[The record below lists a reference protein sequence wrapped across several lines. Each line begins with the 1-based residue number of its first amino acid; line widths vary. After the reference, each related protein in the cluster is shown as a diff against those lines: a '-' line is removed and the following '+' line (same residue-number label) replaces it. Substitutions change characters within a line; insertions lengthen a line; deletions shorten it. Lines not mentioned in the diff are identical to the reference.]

1 MQKIKVLIA
10 LTIVVSLFSLS
21 SCDNANKQKTV
32 RMATFFNAV
41 DYGPYIIAKKKGWFD
56 QALKEKGIT
65 VEYSQFQDL
74 PALNEAFA
82 TNKMDI
88 VFEAEPPAII
98 GKAAGNDI
106 KIRDISCTLNQE
118 IVVRSDSKINSV
130 KDLEGKKIAVLAG
143 TSSHY
148 GVYELLKRN
157 GIAAD
162 DKLIFDMAPPDA
174 KIALA
179 KGEVDAWAI
188 WPPNVEEEEI
198 AGTGKSFSGDEVFI
212 SSVMVTNENFV
223 KNNPETFQIIKET
236 FDKAKKW
243 IAENPDE
250 AIKIIAEEM
259 KEPEAVIK
267 LAYPKHNWSATINDK
282 IITDIQAKAD
292 FLLKLGKIKNSVTVK
307 GDLIPTQ
314 Q

>member
-1 MQKIKVLIA
+1 
-10 LTIVVSLFSLS
+10 
-21 SCDNANKQKTV
+21 
-32 RMATFFNAV
+32 MATFFNAV

-56 QALKEKGIT
+56 EALKETGVT
-65 VEYSQFQDL
+65 VEYSEFQDL
-74 PALNEAFA
+74 PSLNEAFA

-98 GKAAGNDI
+98 GKAAGIDI
-106 KIRDISCTLNQE
+106 KIRGISCTLNQE
-118 IVVRSDSKINSV
+118 IVVRIDSEIDSV
-130 KDLEGKKIAVLAG
+130 KNLEGKRIAVLAG

-157 GIAAD
+157 GISVND
-162 DKLIFDMAPPDA
+162 ELIFDMSPPDA

-212 SSVMVTNENFV
+212 SSVMVTNEIFV
-223 KNNPETFQIIKET
+223 RNNPKTFELIKQT
-236 FDKAKKW
+236 FDKTKKW

-259 KEPEAVIK
+259 KMPEDVIK
-267 LAYPKHNWSATINDK
+267 LAYPKHNWDATINDK

-292 FLLKLGKIKNSVTVK
+292 FLFKLGKIRTNVTVK

-314 Q
+314 L

>member
-1 MQKIKVLIA
+1 MQKLKYFI
-10 LTIVVSLFSLS
+10 SLSLVITLFTLS
-21 SCDNANKQKTV
+21 SCNNSNKQKTV

-41 DYGPYIIAKKKGWFD
+41 DYGPYIIAKKKGMFD

-130 KDLEGKKIAVLAG
+130 KDLAGKKIAVLAG

-157 GIAAD
+157 GIVAD
-162 DKLIFDMAPPDA
+162 DKLIFDMSPPDA
-174 KIALA
+174 KAALA

-250 AIKIIAEEM
+250 AIKIIAAEM

-282 IITDIQAKAD
+282 IIADIQAKAD

>member
-1 MQKIKVLIA
+1 MICVSSIVL
-10 LTIVVSLFSLS
+10 T
-21 SCDNANKQKTV
+21 SCNNGSKQKKV
-32 RMATFFNAV
+32 KMATFFNAV

-56 QALKEKGIT
+56 EALKEKGIT

-82 TNKMDI
+82 TNNIDI

-98 GKAAGNDI
+98 GKAAGNNI

-157 GIAAD
+157 GITPN
-162 DKLIFDMAPPDA
+162 DKLIFDMSPPDA

-188 WPPNVEEEEI
+188 WPPNVEEEEV

-223 KNNPETFQIIKET
+223 KSNPEAFKIIKET
-236 FDKAKKW
+236 FDRAKKW
-243 IAENPDE
+243 LSEHPDE
-250 AIKIIAEEM
+250 GINIIAEEM
-259 KEPEAVIK
+259 KEPVAVIK
-267 LAYPKHNWSATINDK
+267 LAYPKHNWAAVIDDK
-282 IITDIQAKAD
+282 IVSDIQAKAD
-292 FLLKLGKIKNSVTVK
+292 FLLSLGKIKNAVK
-307 GDLIPTQ
+307 VKDDLISTQ